1 MNAFSV
7 KSPLFFCKDQ
17 QVNILK
23 QIPFYFKYHKIHVIA
38 LWDF

>member
-7 KSPLFFCKDQ
+7 KSPLFFCKDH
-17 QVNILK
+17 QVNVVRK
-23 QIPFYFKYHKIHVIA
+23 IPFYFKYHKKHVIA